1 MQVRGNLGDIQ
12 LCLIPKASSHKLTD
26 SRWVIERNEATEEI
40 PVMESL
46 RPIAEGTATSQ
57 QLHVSYLQPF
67 ELLSERK
74 PLQSDQESNPY
85 VIVYVLLRVCVY
97 NGGFIYVKIQWSLI
111 KNIESAPKIS
121 FL

>member
-12 LCLIPKASSHKLTD
+12 LCLIPKPSSHKLTN
-26 SRWVIERNEATEEI
+26 SRWVIERNETTEEI
-40 PVMESL
+40 PVMEPL
-46 RPIAEGTATSQ
+46 RPVSEETTTSR
-57 QLHVSYLQPF
+57 QLHVSYLQPS

-85 VIVYVLLRVCVY
+85 VIVYVLLRVCVH
-97 NGGFIYVKIQWSLI
+97 NGGFIYVKIQRSLI
-111 KNIESAPKIS
+111 KNIGSAPKIS

>member
-12 LCLIPKASSHKLTD
+12 LCLIPKTSSHKLTN
-26 SRWVIERNEATEEI
+26 SRWVIERNETTEEI

-46 RPIAEGTATSQ
+46 RPISEETTTSR
-57 QLHVSYLQPF
+57 QLHVSYLQPS

-85 VIVYVLLRVCVY
+85 VIVYVLLRVCVH
-97 NGGFIYVKIQWSLI
+97 NSGFIYVKIQQSLI
-111 KNIESAPKIS
+111 KNIGRAPKIS